1 MNLSTKLS
9 LSAVTSILTSVAI
22 TASLLCLSILI
33 QVTFYFPI
41 TQWLVCQLF
50 ISTRYLFNPLIQV
63 SLTTSNLASST
74 PTGSVLKLKFSIFQL
89 QTFMIGCKDHLDV
102 FVVTFQICGRSLI
115 NNSLFLIESFALKV

>member
-89 QTFMIGCKDHLDV
+89 QTFMIG
-102 FVVTFQICGRSLI
+102 
-115 NNSLFLIESFALKV
+115 